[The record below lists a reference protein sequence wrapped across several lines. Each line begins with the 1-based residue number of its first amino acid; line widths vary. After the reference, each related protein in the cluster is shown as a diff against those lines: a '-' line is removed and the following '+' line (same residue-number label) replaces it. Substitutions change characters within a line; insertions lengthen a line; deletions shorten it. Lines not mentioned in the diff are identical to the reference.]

1 MKLCVHDGN
10 TLPDT
15 HKKFY
20 DEIRNSFGFI
30 AKNVYPTIVP
40 KFRNFDNQRSI
51 KKTSEKL
58 QKII

>member
-1 MKLCVHDGN
+1 MKLRVHDGN

-15 HKKFY
+15 HKNFY
-20 DEIRNSFGFI
+20 DEIRNSFDFI
-30 AKNVYPTIVP
+30 AENVYPIIVP
-40 KFRNFDNQRSI
+40 KFRNFGNQRSI

>member
-30 AKNVYPTIVP
+30 AKNVHPIIVP
-40 KFRNFDNQRSI
+40 LY
-51 KKTSEKL
+51 KL
-58 QKII
+58 IYILSLCNIIIHI

>member
-10 TLPDT
+10 TFPDT

-30 AKNVYPTIVP
+30 AKNVYPIIVP
-40 KFRNFDNQRSI
+40 LY
-51 KKTSEKL
+51 KL
-58 QKII
+58 IYILSL